1 LLRGHGGA
9 NGSNP
14 PWECQQKQYLHSLS
28 DRHLSEKAD
37 GTVQISFFGD
47 YELQAVARR
56 LDLALQ
62 ILLQSAHMV
71 HRVLEVP
78 ATEIDELAARL
89 NR

>member
-1 LLRGHGGA
+1 
-9 NGSNP
+9 
-14 PWECQQKQYLHSLS
+14 
-28 DRHLSEKAD
+28 
-37 GTVQISFFGD
+37 VQISFFGD